1 MDNKRNLAVIPARSG
16 SKGVKDKNIR
26 LLNNKPLMAYTI
38 EAAKKSNIFQCI
50 HVSTDSTKY
59 AEIAK
64 QYGAEV
70 PFLRSRELASDTAG
84 TWDTVRFVLE
94 QYANEDR
101 YFDTVTVLQPTSPLR
116 TGQDI
121 CNAYKLFC
129 DRKADSV
136 ISVCEAEH
144 SPLWCNILPEDGCM
158 NHFLPDQAGVPRQ
171 GLDMYYRLNGAIY
184 MVNVNVLLQHGELY
198 GEKAYAYVM
207 EQKHSIDIDEELDF
221 KIAEVLV
228 KGC

>member
-16 SKGVKDKNIR
+16 SKGIKDKNIR

-59 AEIAK
+59 AEIAR

-158 NHFLPDQAGVPRQ
+158 NHFLPDQAGTE
-171 GLDMYYRLNGAIY
+171 Y
-184 MVNVNVLLQHGELY
+184 VLSFKWSNLY
-198 GEKAYAYVM
+198 GKCKCFVTAWRIVWR
-207 EQKHSIDIDEELDF
+207 
-221 KIAEVLV
+221 
-228 KGC
+228 KGLCVCHGAKTFNRY